1 MGDIVE
7 ISISIVLIAC
17 LTALSRSLYDLF
29 KINNKRMYS
38 FLDQRN
44 VIIKYILLI
53 FIYALIAFYIALVF
67 INIVACILHIINIV
81 GNCIWPLK

>member
-7 ISISIVLIAC
+7 ILISIILIAC
-17 LTALSRSLYDLF
+17 LPSLSRLLYDFF

-38 FLDQRN
+38 FLDQIN

-53 FIYALIAFYIALVF
+53 FIYALITFYIAFVF
-67 INIVACILHIINIV
+67 INIVACISHIINIV